1 MSIEVFDILF
11 SASFA
16 RRTQISVT
24 PTRHGERF
32 FILGFRRVSD

>member
-1 MSIEVFDILF
+1 SMSIEVFDILF
-11 SASFA
+11 SASFFA

-32 FILGFRRVSD
+32 SF